1 MAKGKFYIFPVSDL
15 HIGHENFNM
24 GFFKY
29 WEKVFRE
36 TSKNKCI
43 YLLGDL
49 VDNPSRHIGAFD
61 SVMSTEDAVQ
71 QVVDLF
77 KPHRKYIRFC
87 CTGNHEARAR
97 KEFNLD
103 ITKLI
108 AERLKCE
115 YSKNDFF
122 DKLTVA
128 GNDVVV
134 YGKHGTRF
142 SKSPQ
147 LAMRNFITDMDSI
160 RADVC
165 MQGHNHF
172 SEFSSKYIR
181 DYNGGKRRYYCF
193 TGHFLNYYG
202 SYAHNNGNTMSLCGF
217 QRLSVNP
224 NGSVNSKNYYL
235 DEVNV

>member
-15 HIGHENFNM
+15 HIGHPNFNE

-29 WEKVFRE
+29 WEKVFRG

-49 VDNPSRHIGAFD
+49 VDNPSTRIGAFD

-71 QVVDLF
+71 EVVDLF
-77 KPHRKYIRFC
+77 KPHRKYIKYC
-87 CTGNHEARAR
+87 CTGNHEART
-97 KEFNLD
+97 KKDYNLD
-103 ITKLI
+103 VTKLI
-108 AERLKCE
+108 AERLKCD
-115 YSKNDFF
+115 YSRNDFF
-122 DKLTVA
+122 DKLNVA
-128 GNDVVV
+128 DKEVIV

-147 LAMRNFITDMDSI
+147 LAMKNFIQDMSSI
-160 RADVC
+160 RADIC

-193 TGHFLNYYG
+193 TGHFLKYYG
-202 SYAHNNGNTMSLCGF
+202 SYAHNNGNAMSLCGF
-217 QRLSVNP
+217 QRLSVNE
-224 NGSVNSKNYYL
+224 NGSINSKNFYL
-235 DEVNV
+235 DEVA